1 MAYSKCQ
8 CKSGNSVASWSER
21 TIDDLLFEAG
31 YKTIYEPEVPTPKGV
46 FIADW
51 LVLPQHGLSKPVIIE
66 YWGLLRTTN
75 RARWVEDRL
84 PKYKQRKKYKESV
97 YSLLDSYYYIAIYP
111 EDLENNGEFSINNKK
126 VKISVW

>member
-111 EDLENNGEFSINNKK
+111 EDLENNGEFSILEKLEVLK
-126 VKISVW
+126 